1 MAGVGP
7 ALQLA
12 AIGPQ
17 DAWMTTTNPSEPDP
31 RWQRY
36 TAFATA
42 VEDVYFPMEQ
52 TFGTTLVVTLPS
64 SMADVLGPMFLK
76 LTLPVLGSDFT
87 WVDTVGYAVIQRMQL
102 VAGDCTV
109 DDLDGLFHSLC
120 DTIHLSSGQMSA
132 VSRMVGGRGLTAD
145 RPHTLMVPL
154 HSFFC
159 KPGSCGLPLIA
170 MTLSKLQL
178 KVTLAPLSVLV
189 KGAEMYQGAQPLTAC
204 LSVESTILSHDER
217 VSLLSSVYDLY
228 IERTLHQAM
237 STSATTNNHDVLV
250 KPTMTVDLGFMQGSV
265 KQIIFAFIDDE
276 GLLVPALASALLF
289 VNNIPQGDV
298 RVGAYFS
305 QPSAY
310 SCCTACATPPVY
322 TVNFSLKPSA
332 QQPSGVLDMSQVTS
346 CFLQVRLAI
355 LAPLRLAI
363 YSTSHAVLRF
373 QNNQVALLP

>member
-1 MAGVGP
+1 MAGVGA

-17 DAWMTTTNPSEPDP
+17 DAYMTTETPTAPGPS
-31 RWQRY
+31 WQRY

-52 TFGTTLVVTLPS
+52 SFGSTLVVTLPS

-76 LTLPVLGSDFT
+76 ITLPALGSDIT
-87 WVDTVGYAVIQRMQL
+87 WVDTVGYAIIQRMQL

-109 DDLDGLFHSLC
+109 DDLDGMYHSLC
-120 DTIHLSSGQMSA
+120 DTIHLTSGQMSA
-132 VSRMVGGRGLTAD
+132 VSRLVGGRGLTAD

-154 HSFFC
+154 HCFFC

-178 KVTLAPLSVLV
+178 KLSLAPLSALV
-189 KGAEMYQGAQPLTAC
+189 KGSGTYQPQPLSAC
-204 LSVESTILSHDER
+204 LSVEGTLLTRDER
-217 VSLLSSVYDLY
+217 VSLLGSAYDLY
-228 IERTLHQAM
+228 IERTLHQALV
-237 STSATTNNHDVLV
+237 TYATTNNHDVMV
-250 KPTMTVDLGFMQGSV
+250 KPTMTVDLSFMQGSV
-265 KQIIFAFIDDE
+265 KQIIFAFLDDD
-276 GLLVPALASALLF
+276 GLLVPALGSALLF

-310 SCCTACATPPVY
+310 SCCTACAAPPVY
-322 TVNFSLKPSA
+322 TVNFSLRPTA
-332 QQPSGVLDMSQVTS
+332 QQPAGVLDMTQVTS

-355 LAPLRLAI
+355 LAPLRLVV
-363 YSTSHAVLRF
+363 YSTCHAVLRF
-373 QNNQVALLP
+373 QNNQVALLS